1 MAGSLV
7 LIQET
12 TVSSGVSAVTL
23 TGITSDFNVYKVIAN
38 NVQIDTDSQPVKK
51 RFTVSGSAVT
61 SSSYDFAFLRF
72 RTENTFEEKFA
83 TNQDSFGNLD
93 SIGTVDNEQLNE
105 TIYIFNA
112 TNSSEFT
119 FATHEAVMTIHDS
132 SHCHGIAGGVVLTET
147 SVVDGITFFAGS
159 GNIDAGNFKL
169 YGLVK

>member
-23 TGITSDFNVYKVIAN
+23 TGITSDFNVYKVMAN
-38 NVQIDTDSQPVKK
+38 NVQIDTDVQPVKK

-61 SSSYDFAFLRF
+61 SSSYDMAFKRF
-72 RTENTFEEKFA
+72 RTENTFEDKHA
-83 TNQDSFGNLD
+83 TDQDSFGNLD
-93 SIGTVDNEQLNE
+93 SIGTVTNEQLNE

-112 TNSSEFT
+112 TNSSEYT

-147 SVVDGITFFAGS
+147 SAVDGITFFAGS
-159 GNIDAGNFKL
+159 GNIDAGTFKL

>member
-72 RTENTFEEKFA
+72 RTENTFQQY
-83 TNQDSFGNLD
+83 T
-93 SIGTVDNEQLNE
+93 TVV
-105 TIYIFNA
+105 I
-112 TNSSEFT
+112 
-119 FATHEAVMTIHDS
+119 VMELQV
-132 SHCHGIAGGVVLTET
+132 AL
-147 SVVDGITFFAGS
+147 F
-159 GNIDAGNFKL
+159 
-169 YGLVK
+169 